1 MTFTTNEIW
10 LALPEIYL
18 TTALCVVLLF
28 DLFFA
33 TKNPGPRPHSRCW
46 CWWWAPCWPRAG

>member
-28 DLFFA
+28 DLFF
-33 TKNPGPRPHSRCW
+33 R
-46 CWWWAPCWPRAG
+46 